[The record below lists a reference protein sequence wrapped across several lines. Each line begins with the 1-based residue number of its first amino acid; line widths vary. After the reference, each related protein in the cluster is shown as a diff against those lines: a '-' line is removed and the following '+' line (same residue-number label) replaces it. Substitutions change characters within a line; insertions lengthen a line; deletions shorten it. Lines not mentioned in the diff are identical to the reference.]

1 MTLHDQH
8 FLCFTCAAALTAAGA
23 AVKFANAT
31 TTTIIASISM
41 ARPSKRSFQL
51 KEQLKE
57 ARRLKKQRGED
68 KALQAAIDALGVPAE
83 GDPDRYQLQPDDST
97 NESSDE
103 SEEECEITDAE
114 DSDIFDSK
122 SIHLAVIPTSSK
134 LRLIKFPGD
143 VFQQI
148 LTEAKTPG
156 AFSGAHLKYI
166 RGPEVTQ
173 RTKERRAKEARQL
186 ASAAKGTK
194 SLLEMGFCQS
204 RPVQEEDSQVL
215 SKEELSTY
223 EREEGIKDLEKK
235 MRLGIRKRTLGPAS
249 GGVPIGQNAQRH
261 QAVLAFLKLQ
271 RSRQPTESR
280 KEISLQV
287 ARCFGRGRYFARK
300 YTPLRVCGKQF
311 QRH

>member
-1 MTLHDQH
+1 MTLHDRVTP
-8 FLCFTCAAALTAAGA
+8 CFTCGAALMVADTA
-23 AVKFANAT
+23 VEFADAT

-57 ARRLKKQRGED
+57 ARRLKKQQGED

-103 SEEECEITDAE
+103 SSEGECVITDTE
-114 DSDIFDSK
+114 DTDTFDSK
-122 SIHLAVIPTSSK
+122 SIHLAVIPASSE

-156 AFSGAHLKYI
+156 SFSGAHLKYI

-173 RTKERRAKEARQL
+173 RTKGRRAKEARHLESQQQTEWWVCISCPMSNSRRETWL
-186 ASAAKGTK
+186 SFFYSRWLWRTRSHNGLKDWQEMCLDLCLGHRESAI
-194 SLLEMGFCQS
+194 SFE
-204 RPVQEEDSQVL
+204 
-215 SKEELSTY
+215 
-223 EREEGIKDLEKK
+223 
-235 MRLGIRKRTLGPAS
+235 
-249 GGVPIGQNAQRH
+249 
-261 QAVLAFLKLQ
+261 
-271 RSRQPTESR
+271 QP
-280 KEISLQV
+280 Q
-287 ARCFGRGRYFARK
+287 
-300 YTPLRVCGKQF
+300 
-311 QRH
+311 